1 MSTDSNSCPDCNKG
15 SFSLLLLRP
24 SPIAKSRTSG
34 LVPVGAA
41 GIASNPALVDG
52 LVPARKPTES
62 RYVLRLLRAGYVYIY
77 IPEPPPG
84 FNKPWL
90 VWRIMENGDIISQK
104 NPIFGKNPYEA
115 CARKGHNAVGMK
127 LLEIPQAELLVG
139 QTLWIAYSANLW
151 GETQYKINGANPKV
165 MRQFVIGGEN
175 ANAFK
180 PTKELL
186 SKYLLECKV
195 RLLNIDGKLEHDF
208 PVCGLVEEAGALEEN
223 LRRAAASQAKTRGKE
238 LALVLADPVGVATE
252 LNELRLLRHELT
264 KADLASPE
272 NAHPVTSLQM
282 LEGLHQSVID
292 QAVAEKTEGVTEY
305 MNQWA
310 FETIMYKNG
319 NPRNWPV
326 GTTWEP
332 VTEPELLKRHGRGI
346 GRLVF
351 PDQAE
356 REEKWAAWAIEET
369 WKKYK
374 EYIDHDAIETWKKT
388 FEKTM
393 KARHGVPQANYEADW
408 WAACRDKSFT
418 RYFALHFDKGDKNA
432 PLEMHSAGCTY
443 TEEACRSMAPQPL
456 AESPVVADYL
466 KELDKSPDAESA
478 ILLRAL
484 VANQGDLLV
493 MFKDY
498 ATNQRQDKLH
508 DIGAG
513 VFTELKSALGPTEVK
528 FGWLMHAGFGIASVT
543 LMQAWSA
550 ALAGAGVLATAKRI
564 GVLRS
569 ALMVSETLTMAR
581 ESAAKG
587 SWLKTPVLISMEL
600 PLKEA
605 RQLLNA
611 RKAATGGASG
621 DVPSNTRL
629 KQLAGKNGMIRLSL
643 LSDNHQLADL
653 GSDPRTAVAAGAGS
667 IALDAKGV
675 ARLPSTTG
683 TLAVTETQFAK
694 LVSTQPTRIKLATD
708 TMREMALLGR
718 GTALSLEGHI
728 GLLGAWINGWGL
740 IANASKASGSG
751 DALLWANT
759 FDSLFGLLTG
769 TAQISEAA
777 LSASLLNRVGSE
789 AAKHAVSILGLR
801 AVTAGAGAASGFA
814 VMVGQFIKAGRA
826 RSYGNVTA
834 YRAYFASG
842 MSFAGL
848 TATSGVQFVGAFS
861 EFMIARGAKAA
872 IWRAG
877 AAGAARIGARV
888 LAGTGIALT
897 GWGLIFLAGGL
908 LFEIVAFVATPNEV
922 QVHVR
927 KSRFGIGPD
936 HYKNYPE
943 EFKALEAL
951 MKAD

>member
-1 MSTDSNSCPDCNKG
+1 MSADSENCTDCNKG
-15 SFSLLLLRP
+15 NFSLLLLRP
-24 SPIAKSRTSG
+24 SPIAKSLDSG
-34 LVPVGAA
+34 LVPLGAP
-41 GIASNPALVDG
+41 SLVSDPALFEG
-52 LVPARKPTES
+52 LVPTQAPTES
-62 RYVLRLLRAGYVYIY
+62 RYVLRLLRAGYVYVY
-77 IPEPPPG
+77 VPKPPTG
-84 FNKPWL
+84 FSSSWL
-90 VWRIMENGDIISQK
+90 IWRVAENGDIIPQSNPVFSQH
-104 NPIFGKNPYEA
+104 PYKA
-115 CARKGHNAVGMK
+115 CTRKGHNAAGMK
-127 LLEIPQAELLVG
+127 LLEIPRAQLLVG
-139 QTLWIAYSANLW
+139 ETLWIAYSANLW
-151 GETQYKINGANPKV
+151 GEAQFQRNGANPKV
-165 MRQFVIGGEN
+165 MRSFVIGGEN

-180 PTKELL
+180 PTGEQLRKHV
-186 SKYLLECKV
+186 LECKV
-195 RLLNIDGKLEHDF
+195 RQLNINGCLAHDF
-208 PVCGLVEEAGALEEN
+208 PFCGLVEQADALAEN
-223 LRRAAASQAKTRGKE
+223 LQRAAATQTKTKDQE

-252 LNELRLLRHELT
+252 LNALRLLRHEIT
-264 KADLASPE
+264 KADLARSE
-272 NAHPVTSLQM
+272 NSHPVTSLQM

-292 QAVAEKTEGVTEY
+292 QAIADKSEGVTEY

-319 NPRNWPV
+319 NPRKWPA

-332 VTEPELLKRHGRGI
+332 VTEPELIKRHGRGI

-351 PDQAE
+351 PDQEE
-356 REEKWAAWAIEET
+356 REEKWMAWAIEET
-369 WKKYK
+369 WKKYRK
-374 EYIDHDAIETWKKT
+374 YIDHDAIESWKKT
-388 FEKTM
+388 FEETM

-418 RYFALHFDKGDKNA
+418 RYFALHFDKGDENA
-432 PLEMHSAGCTY
+432 PREMHSAGCTY

-484 VANQGDLLV
+484 VANQGDLLA

-513 VFTELKSALGPTEVK
+513 VFTELNESLGQANVK
-528 FGWLMHAGFGIASVT
+528 YGWLMHAGFGISSVT

-550 ALAGAGVLATAKRI
+550 ALAGAGALATAERI
-564 GVLRS
+564 GLLRS
-569 ALMVSETLTMAR
+569 ALMVSETLAMAR

-587 SWLKTPVLISMEL
+587 SWLKTPVQISIEL

-605 RQLLNA
+605 RALLQN
-611 RKAATGGASG
+611 RKAAQGGTAS
-621 DVPSNTRL
+621 DVPSNQRL
-629 KQLAGKNGMIRLSL
+629 KQLAGKNGMIRLTL

-694 LVSTQPTRIKLATD
+694 LVSTQPARIKLAAD
-708 TMREMALLGR
+708 SMREMALLGR
-718 GTALSLEGHI
+718 GAALSLEGHI

-751 DALLWANT
+751 DTLLWANA
-759 FDSLFGLLTG
+759 FDSFFGLLAG
-769 TAQISEAA
+769 TAQIGEAA
-777 LSASLLNRVGSE
+777 LSASLVNRVGAE
-789 AAKHAVSILGLR
+789 AAKHAVHVLGLR
-801 AVTAGAGAASGFA
+801 AATAGAGAASGFA
-814 VMVGQFIKAGRA
+814 VMVGQFIKAGRSFSNKEYA
-826 RSYGNVTA
+826 AFGA
-834 YRAYFASG
+834 YAFSG
-842 MSFAGL
+842 TSFAGL
-848 TATSGVQFVGAFS
+848 TFTSGIQFVGAFS
-861 EFMIARGAKAA
+861 DFMIARGAKAA

-877 AAGAARIGARV
+877 AAGAARIGARL

-908 LFEIVAFVATPNEV
+908 LFEIIAFVATPNEV
-922 QVHVR
+922 QAHVR

-936 HYKNYPE
+936 HYKTYPE